1 MSRDI
6 QAAITTESKKE
17 IVRPFLLVKM
27 SFDSGAVRVNSTNK
41 DLIAT
46 VDGDGAQT
54 FLGIGEMG
62 RVSPVT
68 ETSDLQP
75 TGYSMELSGIPS
87 THIASALG
95 ESYQGRAVKMWMG
108 FFNASYAIIADPV
121 LIFSGFM
128 NTMHIT
134 LGETATVQLTAENE
148 LIRWETPTG
157 RRYTN
162 EDQRNRFA
170 GDEGLEFVSQAVEKE
185 LIWGQTVS

>member
-1 MSRDI
+1 
-6 QAAITTESKKE
+6 
-17 IVRPFLLVKM
+17 
-27 SFDSGAVRVNSTNK
+27 
-41 DLIAT
+41 
-46 VDGDGAQT
+46 
-54 FLGIGEMG
+54 
-62 RVSPVT
+62 
-68 ETSDLQP
+68 
-75 TGYSMELSGIPS
+75 
-87 THIASALG
+87 
-95 ESYQGRAVKMWMG
+95 MWMG